1 MSTTRINVYETD
13 EYGSTSLAGW
23 FNLDRATVIDSG
35 TRWDGNNVVPIA
47 TGSPWVDEY
56 LIRTAGGR
64 WVIRH
69 NATRYHNGRDSYRYI
84 DDDAARLWMVE
95 NEAGDDLLAAH
106 FGPVEEEVR
115 FGRPEI
121 GPQIK
126 IRVPEDVLAQI
137 DAKVADTDL
146 SRSAWVR
153 RAIEAALR

>member
-1 MSTTRINVYETD
+1 
-13 EYGSTSLAGW
+13 
-23 FNLDRATVIDSG
+23 
-35 TRWDGNNVVPIA
+35 
-47 TGSPWVDEY
+47 
-56 LIRTAGGR
+56 
-64 WVIRH
+64 
-69 NATRYHNGRDSYRYI
+69 
-84 DDDAARLWMVE
+84 MVE

-106 FGPVEEEVR
+106 FGAVEEEVR

-153 RAIEAALR
+153 LAIEAALR